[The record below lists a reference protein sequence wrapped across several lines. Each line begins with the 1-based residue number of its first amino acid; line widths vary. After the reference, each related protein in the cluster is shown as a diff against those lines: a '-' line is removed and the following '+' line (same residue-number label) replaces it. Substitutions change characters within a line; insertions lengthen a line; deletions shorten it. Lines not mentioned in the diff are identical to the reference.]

1 MMSLR
6 RYLINNLVLM
16 SEKNTDPAVDKV
28 RSQID
33 DGRAE
38 LTLATGQSGI
48 MRGTLAASMGLLLL
62 AGCGPKGQAQEA
74 QRPVPAVS
82 SAEVKPTFVAD
93 KDGQMKPTPASTT
106 EEVAFIRPEVA
117 KALKNVPEAEPY
129 IDEMGRFDYRAARVD
144 LGMAEAKA
152 LRNAWNTAISVARA
166 NA

>member
-1 MMSLR
+1 M
-6 RYLINNLVLM
+6 
-16 SEKNTDPAVDKV
+16 
-28 RSQID
+28 
-33 DGRAE
+33 
-38 LTLATGQSGI
+38 
-48 MRGTLAASMGLLLL
+48 
-62 AGCGPKGQAQEA
+62 
-74 QRPVPAVS
+74 
-82 SAEVKPTFVAD
+82 AD

-106 EEVAFIRPEVA
+106 EEVALIRPEVA